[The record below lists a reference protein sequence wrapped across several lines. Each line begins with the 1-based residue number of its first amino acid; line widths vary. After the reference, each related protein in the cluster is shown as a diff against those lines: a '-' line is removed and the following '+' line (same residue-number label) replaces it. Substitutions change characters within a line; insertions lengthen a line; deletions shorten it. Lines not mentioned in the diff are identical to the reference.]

1 MLLLARMVTLRPRQ
15 RREAK
20 TTSAKS
26 EKKPPPPKK
35 KSKPG
40 SSSSGSNSR
49 GSITGS
55 KNKRAKTDKRGTAAE
70 TTATN
75 QQQLQQQQQKQ
86 HRPNISVAS
95 LIQISES
102 TERDYSNE
110 EPLLIDF
117 LNTHLSGDDNLAKR
131 DDLVWL
137 YNFVRSRAPKLEP
150 ELQGKSTLA
159 FGGFDYKT
167 KSGCNGRWAHIGI
180 MLNKTGLS
188 LMVSGIDKNDGNYI
202 LEHYDKKSIANKG
215 KASAVSVGKSC
226 IRFRTLQDLDLDV
239 LEKILY
245 AAAAADVNPIA
256 V

>member
-1 MLLLARMVTLRPRQ
+1 MSLLARMVTLRPRQ

-117 LNTHLSGDDNLAKR
+117 LNTHLSGDDNLVQKR

-159 FGGFDYKT
+159 FGGFNYKT
-167 KSGCNGRWAHIGI
+167 KSGCNGRWAHVGI
-180 MLNKTGLS
+180 MLNKTGFS
-188 LMVSGIDKNDGNYI
+188 FMVSGIDKSDGKYI
-202 LEHYDKKSIANKG
+202 LEHFDKKNIAKG
-215 KASAVSVGKSC
+215 KGVSVGKSC
-226 IRFRTLQDLDLDV
+226 IRFRTLADLDLDV